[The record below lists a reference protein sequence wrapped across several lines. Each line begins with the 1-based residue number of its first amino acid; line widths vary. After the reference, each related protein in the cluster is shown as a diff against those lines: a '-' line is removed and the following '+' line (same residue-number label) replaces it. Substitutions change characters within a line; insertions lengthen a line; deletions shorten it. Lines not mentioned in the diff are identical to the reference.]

1 MNPSKQM
8 MLMKLTSFLAAAE
21 RLILRFWYV
30 LPLLAAVL
38 LFILILLT
46 TTYPSILENII
57 YCLLLLTLMML
68 AVSWCVLLANK
79 KWWRCIVSVVVS
91 VVFVGVLGFYLSFAA
106 MSAPDGFGRDH
117 PIPEGLTYNLPL
129 QRYHWD
135 DSLAVSVVDTDSVV
149 TVDTLNADTYLQIW
163 DGIQGGIYLYDFYY
177 GPLPAGEIYLRC
189 FEVTE
194 NIPLSESRISEDS
207 RAKIRPTTAFSK
219 VVDKQ
224 KFTIYEGDF
233 YDYYAARIEVW
244 FKDADTKKERKL
256 MEKMY
261 RVEGWMR

>member
-1 MNPSKQM
+1 M
-8 MLMKLTSFLAAAE
+8 MLMKLKGFLASAE

-30 LPLLAAVL
+30 LPLLAIVL
-38 LFILILLT
+38 LLILISMT
-46 TTYPSILENII
+46 TTYPSLLENII

-68 AVSWCVLLANK
+68 AVSWVLLLSNK

-91 VVFVGVLGFYLSFAA
+91 VVFVGVLGFYLIFAA

-117 PIPEGLTYNLPL
+117 PIPEGLAYNLPL

-135 DSLAVSVVDTDSVV
+135 DSLAASVYVDPDSVV
-149 TVDTLNADTYLQIW
+149 AVDTLNADSYLQIW
-163 DGIQGGIYLYDFYY
+163 DGSQGGIYLYDLYY

-194 NIPLSESRISEDS
+194 NIPLSESRISKES
-207 RAKIRPTTAFSK
+207 RVKIRPTTAFTK

-224 KFTIYEGDF
+224 RFFIYDGDWN
-233 YDYYAARIEVW
+233 DYYAARIEVW
-244 FKDADTKKERKL
+244 FKDAATKKERKL
-256 MEKMY
+256 MEKVY